1 MKWGVACCVL
11 FTIVAWQTKN
21 TSFQPMDAKSFINEM
36 QKQFAEI
43 QVIKQKE
50 DHKEELENKI
60 KEAHRILM
68 KNYPVYY
75 DWWLQDGRNVNW
87 FKGSF
92 SQQLSR
98 RLGELN
104 LATNV
109 AETHESIEIAF
120 QSYLKACEKRRAKRL
135 ASFTTDQPEIVFTK
149 FRTL

>member
-11 FTIVAWQTKN
+11 FTIVAWQTKD
-21 TSFQPMDAKSFINEM
+21 TSFQPTDTKSFITEM
-36 QKQFAEI
+36 QKQFADVQAIRE
-43 QVIKQKE
+43 KE

-60 KEAHRILM
+60 KEAHQVLM

-109 AETHESIEIAF
+109 AETPESIETAF
-120 QSYLKACEKRRAKRL
+120 LSYLKACEKRRAKRL
-135 ASFTTDQPEIVFTK
+135 ASFTADQPEIVFTK
-149 FRTL
+149 FRT